1 MVGKWSAEKHLSQS
15 KLILNQRKK
24 KEVSHCLVCLFILR
38 SLLMPSSSNT
48 ANINKNHLINFKEMK
63 KH

>member
-24 KEVSHCLVCLFILR
+24 KEVSHCLVCFFILR
-38 SLLMPSSSNT
+38 PLLMPCSSNT
-48 ANINKNHLINFKEMK
+48 ANININT
-63 KH
+63 